1 VLRYSFKRFII
12 GFVTLFVIVS
22 VTFFLLQI
30 LPGSPFNDDKLTAEQ
45 VEMLNEAY
53 GLDSPV
59 VVQYARYMGHV
70 LQGDFGTS
78 FRYDNQKVSD
88 LISKK
93 LVYTTQIG
101 VQSLIFGVFVGIFLG
116 ALAAIRK
123 DSIWDHFT
131 TIVAII
137 GVSIPS
143 FVMGPLLQLLFG
155 VKLGWLPV
163 IFITDNWLSTILPS
177 FALSLFVISSTA
189 RFMRTELVEV
199 LGTDYILLARAKG
212 LKDGQVVFKHAI
224 RNALIPVITIV
235 GPMTITLLTGS
246 LVIERIF
253 GVPGVSFLMIDGIMR
268 NDYFIILGVATFY
281 SALYII
287 ILIITDIMY
296 GVIDP
301 RIRVSGGG
309 K

>member
-1 VLRYSFKRFII
+1 
-12 GFVTLFVIVS
+12 
-22 VTFFLLQI
+22 
-30 LPGSPFNDDKLTAEQ
+30 LTAEQ

-116 ALAAIRK
+116 ALAGIRK